1 MQFPKNLS
9 AQPKLVTGYHAMVCH
24 ILEVGIGIKR
34 YWPMLW
40 NSVFLLGP
48 LLSTGM
54 LSRDD
59 ISLDEVLR

>member
-9 AQPKLVTGYHAMVCH
+9 AQPKLVTGYHAMVGH

-48 LLSTGM
+48 FLFDWHALRMIFLLT
-54 LSRDD
+54 RY
-59 ISLDEVLR
+59 